1 MIKKKITSAFF
12 SPLRDSLRYILVKC
26 NGVMSREFA
35 ELWSVRASSRFL
47 PCTGGFVLRFLLW
60 KFSSAIYKGRFRN
73 CSTGLYISP
82 HEKKV
87 KKKKRK
93 KKSGKKTEKKCWST
107 VKLHGEKRLEIT
119 QRKIFSLQNKFYNSR
134 RLVML
139 NCVIIAL
146 FAELSY
152 NYLCVYNL
160 T

>member
-1 MIKKKITSAFF
+1 MNLPSFGRSVQALGFCLAQGGLCCGSSCGNFRPPYTRADSEIAVPACILAHMKKKS
-12 SPLRDSLRYILVKC
+12 
-26 NGVMSREFA
+26 
-35 ELWSVRASSRFL
+35 
-47 PCTGGFVLRFLLW
+47 
-60 KFSSAIYKGRFRN
+60 
-73 CSTGLYISP
+73 
-82 HEKKV
+82 EKKE
-87 KKKKRK
+87 KK

-119 QRKIFSLQNKFYNSR
+119 QRKIFSFQNKFYNSR

-139 NCVIIAL
+139 NSVIIAL